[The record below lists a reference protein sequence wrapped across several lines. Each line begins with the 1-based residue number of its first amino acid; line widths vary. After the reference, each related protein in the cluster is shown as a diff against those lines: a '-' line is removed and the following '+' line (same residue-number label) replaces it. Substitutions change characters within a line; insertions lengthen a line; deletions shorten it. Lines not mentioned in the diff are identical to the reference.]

1 MDPIFIDGVL
11 IKECIPDELNNI
23 MEPHIKSGK
32 MIVFKL
38 LMEHIDGKPVT
49 TAKVRMRMEVEKTM
63 TDAVKSFYEKFPT
76 CEVYTSD
83 DKYK

>member
-38 LMEHIDGKPVT
+38 LMEHINGKPVT
-49 TAKVRMRMEVEKTM
+49 TANVRMRMEVEKTM
-63 TDAVKSFYEKFPT
+63 TDAIKSFHEKFPT
-76 CEVYTSD
+76 CEVHTSGD
-83 DKYK
+83 EYK